1 MAPSIASRA
10 LWTHDAHPDDAVET
24 THNERRS
31 NMKTVKMLA
40 ILTLAMCA
48 FTAAAN
54 AQSVTGRFTLPYE
67 VHWGTATLPAG
78 EYTIRM
84 DSLNTATLVQS
95 VSNSQSFFTRM
106 PTMDNNSKLPTSLV
120 ITSSRGERRVR
131 SLNLPQYRRSLIYE
145 PLTKAEREQL
155 AKAGQIQSVPVFT
168 ARK

>member
-1 MAPSIASRA
+1 MAPSIASCA
-10 LWTHDAHPDDAVET
+10 SWTHDAHSDEAVET

-31 NMKTVKMLA
+31 NMKTVKMLT

-67 VHWGTATLPAG
+67 VRWGTATLPAG
-78 EYTIRM
+78 EYTITM
-84 DSLNTATLVQS
+84 DSLHSATLVQS
-95 VSNSQSFFTRM
+95 ASNSQSFFTRM
-106 PTMDNNSKLPTSLV
+106 PTTDDSMERPTSLV
-120 ITSSRGERRVR
+120 ITSFQGDRRVR

-155 AKAGQIQSVPVFT
+155 AKAGQIQSVPVF
-168 ARK
+168 AAKK

>member
-1 MAPSIASRA
+1 
-10 LWTHDAHPDDAVET
+10 
-24 THNERRS
+24 
-31 NMKTVKMLA
+31 MKTIKMLA

-48 FTAAAN
+48 SAAAAN

-84 DSLNTATLVQS
+84 DSLHTATLVQS

-106 PTMDNNSKLPTSLV
+106 PTMDTSAKGSMSLV
-120 ITSSRGERRVR
+120 ITSSQGERRVR
-131 SLNLPQYRRSLIYE
+131 SLNLPQYRRALIYE

-155 AKAGQIQSVPVFT
+155 AKGQAEIVPVIV
-168 ARK
+168 AKK